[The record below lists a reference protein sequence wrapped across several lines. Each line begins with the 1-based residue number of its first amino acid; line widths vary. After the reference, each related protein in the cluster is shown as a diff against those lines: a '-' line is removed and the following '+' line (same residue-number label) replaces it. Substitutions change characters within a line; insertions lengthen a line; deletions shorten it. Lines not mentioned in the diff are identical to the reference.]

1 MKRNV
6 FTILSLLLCTA
17 VLTCCKPV
25 AAAVDDGPV
34 PFDVAR
40 NYFFKNNQQIPASPK
55 ISTQEQFS
63 QLFGMATT
71 MGPEGKPTDIDFAKQ
86 FVLAV
91 VLPPTDIA
99 TEIHPQR
106 VEEKG
111 DSLFYSYDV
120 SLGEQQSFR
129 SQPLSII
136 ILDRDYEGKQVVLV
150 CNQDESSAAALNGK

>member
-6 FTILSLLLCTA
+6 FTILSLLLCTS

-34 PFDVAR
+34 PFEVAR

-106 VEEKG
+106 VEVKG

-136 ILDRDYEGKQVVLV
+136 ILDRNYEGKQVVLV